1 MTTSA
6 SPSSSS
12 RPSVSGVMCGLPP
25 GLSVK
30 QTASTLP
37 PCDAALAR
45 STEWRA
51 PSSMARP
58 REVSISIATLKP
70 SDRRAVIPEFGARES
85 SSEGMKLHYRVDSRQ
100 HKIELLSSKIWLW
113 WFMTKRFL
121 DFASLA
127 LATGLGVAYL
137 TPIAKA
143 TLASAVT
150 AVVYYVFARG
160 GGDIS
165 LNMILIA
172 AIVVIFFVGVAV
184 SARVKSDEDPD
195 PSKVVIDEVAGQ
207 LAAFLIL
214 APVEWWSVLAAFLLF
229 RLFDI
234 VKPLG
239 IRRLEAIPNGWGI
252 MLDDLAA
259 GVLAAIV
266 INAAI
271 LIANLVI

>member
-1 MTTSA
+1 
-6 SPSSSS
+6 
-12 RPSVSGVMCGLPP
+12 
-25 GLSVK
+25 
-30 QTASTLP
+30 
-37 PCDAALAR
+37 
-45 STEWRA
+45 
-51 PSSMARP
+51 
-58 REVSISIATLKP
+58 
-70 SDRRAVIPEFGARES
+70 
-85 SSEGMKLHYRVDSRQ
+85 
-100 HKIELLSSKIWLW
+100 
-113 WFMTKRFL
+113 MTKRFL

-150 AVVYYVFARG
+150 VVVYYVFARG

-165 LNMILIA
+165 LNLVLVA
-172 AIVVIFFVGVAV
+172 AIVVIFFVGVLV
-184 SARVKSDEDPD
+184 SARVKSEEDPD

-214 APVEWWSVLAAFLLF
+214 APVEWWSVLVAFLLF

-259 GVLAAIV
+259 GLLAAVV
-266 INAAI
+266 INVAI
-271 LIANLVI
+271 LIANFVI

>member
-1 MTTSA
+1 M
-6 SPSSSS
+6 
-12 RPSVSGVMCGLPP
+12 
-25 GLSVK
+25 
-30 QTASTLP
+30 
-37 PCDAALAR
+37 
-45 STEWRA
+45 
-51 PSSMARP
+51 
-58 REVSISIATLKP
+58 
-70 SDRRAVIPEFGARES
+70 DR
-85 SSEGMKLHYRVDSRQ
+85 RQ

-150 AVVYYVFARG
+150 AVIYYVFARS

-165 LNMILIA
+165 LSMILVA

>member
-1 MTTSA
+1 M
-6 SPSSSS
+6 SP
-12 RPSVSGVMCGLPP
+12 R
-25 GLSVK
+25 
-30 QTASTLP
+30 
-37 PCDAALAR
+37 
-45 STEWRA
+45 
-51 PSSMARP
+51 
-58 REVSISIATLKP
+58 I
-70 SDRRAVIPEFGARES
+70 
-85 SSEGMKLHYRVDSRQ
+85 
-100 HKIELLSSKIWLW
+100 
-113 WFMTKRFL
+113 L
-121 DFASLA
+121 DHISLA

-137 TPIAKA
+137 TPFAKA

-165 LNMILIA
+165 LNPILVA

-184 SARVKSDEDPD
+184 SARVKSEDDPD

-214 APVEWWSVLAAFLLF
+214 APVEWWSLLAAFLLF
-229 RLFDI
+229 RLFDV

-259 GVLAAIV
+259 GLLAAVV
-266 INAAI
+266 INVAI
-271 LIANLVI
+271 LIGFAVN